1 MTTNVSSFTRVR
13 LKNLSPRREQRRTLA
28 SSNAPDVTSL
38 LSLLLLIRW
47 QRSSRRRRPQWRTT
61 SDNHSLCWTCR
72 STPSRTPVSTARSP
86 SLLLSPSL
94 LVHLLPPSVS
104 APFYYFKSPFL
115 FCARSTLYFYPAVCR
130 LTEQTHMQIYIHTHH
145 TDAHTL
151 WGITATCVLLLS
163 PQNRSKRI
171 NEDST

>member
-38 LSLLLLIRW
+38 LSLLLLFRW
-47 QRSSRRRRPQWRTT
+47 QRSSRRRRPPWRTT

-130 LTEQTHMQIYIHTHH
+130 LTEQTHMQINIHTPHRRTHTVRHH
-145 TDAHTL
+145 SDLCFAS
-151 WGITATCVLLLS
+151 VS
-163 PQNRSKRI
+163 PKSQ
-171 NEDST
+171 